1 MNILGIE
8 TSCDE
13 TAAAVVIAGQR
24 VRSNV
29 VASQIH
35 LHQAHGGVVPEWTI
49 GVRGDNLLDD
59 DVRNHV
65 SFKKDEVL
73 LPGRSVRLF
82 GSIKLN

>member
-1 MNILGIE
+1 MALCPSGL
-8 TSCDE
+8 S
-13 TAAAVVIAGQR
+13 VSG
-24 VRSNV
+24 
-29 VASQIH
+29 
-35 LHQAHGGVVPEWTI
+35 
-49 GVRGDNLLDD
+49 GDNLLDD